1 MKKLAYSLKASATVY
16 DAGPELY
23 YLSYS
28 RQKHGDE
35 AVLNQLRQDFGKRE
49 GLSPADASIRAG
61 QFLKDIDRLAAR
73 EFHFEAMRDTLDQQ
87 ADKQKDV
94 DRETSSSHTT
104 VLA

>member
-1 MKKLAYSLKASATVY
+1 MKKLPYSLAASATVY
-16 DAGPELY
+16 DAGLELY

-35 AVLNQLRQDFGKRE
+35 AVLNHLRQDFGKRE
-49 GLSPADASIRAG
+49 ELSPADACIRAG

-87 ADKQKDV
+87 ADKQKDLK
-94 DRETSSSHTT
+94 REASSWNTT